1 MNRVWHKPHKNFA
14 GNKMCVFAGK
24 VKTMQLVNTRYAE
37 ALIDVTEEKNSTD
50 KVLNNLVQVLK
61 LLEENR
67 EFYSFLLDPQIQK
80 ESRKEAIIKVFEGRI
95 EQEVVNFLMLLVD
108 KERFENIRGIVE
120 EYFRLADERKNI
132 LNMTII
138 SAFPLEDVQ
147 INRIKEK
154 YKKLYNKTDVK
165 AKLII
170 DKSLIGGVKI
180 QIGDKVIDDSIKGRL
195 LCLKEALLQR

>member
-1 MNRVWHKPHKNFA
+1 
-14 GNKMCVFAGK
+14 
-24 VKTMQLVNTRYAE
+24 MQLVNTRYAE

>member
-1 MNRVWHKPHKNFA
+1 
-14 GNKMCVFAGK
+14 
-24 VKTMQLVNTRYAE
+24 
-37 ALIDVTEEKNSTD
+37 
-50 KVLNNLVQVLK
+50 
-61 LLEENR
+61 
-67 EFYSFLLDPQIQK
+67 
-80 ESRKEAIIKVFEGRI
+80 
-95 EQEVVNFLMLLVD
+95 
-108 KERFENIRGIVE
+108 VE

-170 DKSLIGGVKI
+170 DKSLIGGSKY
-180 QIGDKVIDDSIKGRL
+180 R
-195 LCLKEALLQR
+195 